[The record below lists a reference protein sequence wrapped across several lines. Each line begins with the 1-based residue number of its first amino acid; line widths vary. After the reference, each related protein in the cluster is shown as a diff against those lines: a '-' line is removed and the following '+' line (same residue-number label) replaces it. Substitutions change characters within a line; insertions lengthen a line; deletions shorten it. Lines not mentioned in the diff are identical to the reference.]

1 MQKKGVTLGPTTG
14 PERITPNAV
23 GNCIDVDGRP
33 LTLKTQCKMFAQA
46 IFYAAPECPREA
58 GNAGDAT
65 PVRAKIGDACTK
77 EDEWPHSLLAVIE
90 VQYVVSQIF
99 VGVEA
104 EHLHAG
110 ASACGLNQSVGVIVA
125 PCEFDAASVA
135 EQVARAK
142 PVVHPISHVDV
153 PE

>member
-1 MQKKGVTLGPTTG
+1 MQKKRVTLGPATG

-23 GNCIDVDGRP
+23 GNCIEVDGRP
-33 LTLKTQCKMFAQA
+33 LTLKTQCEILAQA
-46 IFYAAPECPREA
+46 IFCAAPECPREA
-58 GNAGDAT
+58 GNAGHAT
-65 PVRAKIGDACTK
+65 PVRPKIGDACAK
-77 EDEWPHSLLAVIE
+77 QDERPHSLLAVID

-104 EHLHAG
+104 EHLHAS
-110 ASACGLNQSVGVIVA
+110 ASACGLNQGVGVIVA
-125 PCEFDAASVA
+125 PCEFDAAVVA
-135 EQVARAK
+135 EQIARAE